1 MNGNASK
8 YTTPIDKS
16 SDNISFINYLKN
28 FFPVFNE
35 FSFTDNYLVFE
46 NNKLSLQG
54 FDIKEIFY
62 DSSNSFYKHLRE
74 DLLSAKK
81 IFRIFRVY
89 ENKNMYF
96 EYENKFYENFGSD
109 ADFVDR
115 YNEYFYNL
123 MLFFEYLT
131 EELKRFL
138 GTFVNRIM
146 IIQSDINYTDNIRL
160 AKEVDFYNDALLK
173 LNDASLDNNSNNK
186 HKSLVKVLTNGYQ
199 NNETGTEYDPSIEEL
214 RPLSRAG
221 YLNIFVNI
229 LLILSI
235 GIVFGSIIFISAI
248 S

>member
-8 YTTPIDKS
+8 YTTPMDKS

-62 DSSNSFYKHLRE
+62 DSANSFYKHLRE
-74 DLLSAKK
+74 DLLSDKK

-131 EELKRFL
+131 EELKNTILACSKLVEVEDLYRPYKEKKK
-138 GTFVNRIM
+138 TKA
-146 IIQSDINYTDNIRL
+146 TDAIKNGLEPL
-160 AKEVDFYNDALLK
+160 AKK
-173 LNDASLDNNSNNK
+173 
-186 HKSLVKVLTNGYQ
+186 
-199 NNETGTEYDPSIEEL
+199 
-214 RPLSRAG
+214 
-221 YLNIFVNI
+221 
-229 LLILSI
+229 
-235 GIVFGSIIFISAI
+235 
-248 S
+248 

>member
-8 YTTPIDKS
+8 YTTPMDKS

-62 DSSNSFYKHLRE
+62 DSANSFYKHLRE

-138 GTFVNRIM
+138 NDFRKDNCYSLIKAYFAIDTLKKDYDYTFTTLGLRM
-146 IIQSDINYTDNIRL
+146 IFFSSFTFSF
-160 AKEVDFYNDALLK
+160 A
-173 LNDASLDNNSNNK
+173 
-186 HKSLVKVLTNGYQ
+186 
-199 NNETGTEYDPSIEEL
+199 
-214 RPLSRAG
+214 
-221 YLNIFVNI
+221 
-229 LLILSI
+229 
-235 GIVFGSIIFISAI
+235 
-248 S
+248 